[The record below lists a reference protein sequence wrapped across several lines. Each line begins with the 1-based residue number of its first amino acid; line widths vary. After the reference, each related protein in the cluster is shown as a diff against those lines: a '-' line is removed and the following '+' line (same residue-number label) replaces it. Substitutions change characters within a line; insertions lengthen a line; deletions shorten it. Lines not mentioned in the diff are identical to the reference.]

1 MEHRN
6 RTNNTT
12 GWSWSASK
20 ITERPSCSF
29 GKPIVKVV
37 VLLSLALFS
46 FLGSALGGST
56 EEMGNR
62 KRSSIISHRN
72 NNKRILPQGSC
83 ITTGTIKD
91 DMMDCIREAIDGQRP
106 RSPAETDF
114 EHMQFGPGT
123 MPSDATY
130 SNETIQKFKDC
141 HIRWALRQVE
151 TTTFGH
157 QSPSLDMICCGG
169 IDMPS
174 RDSAAPT
181 TEPTQQPHVRKR
193 PKKFRKGKKEGNKK
207 DKKQTNRLLSAEKAE
222 GYCEEETIIGYL
234 CGPCKEI
241 PLGYC
246 QRAQT
251 EAPITSPTGRP
262 SDQPR
267 ASEDQIFL

>member
-1 MEHRN
+1 VIDKQFMYEFCTCCYITTQISCRYNSNPSEIPSTMEHRN

-91 DMMDCIREAIDGQRP
+91 DVSKQAKHCM
-106 RSPAETDF
+106 
-114 EHMQFGPGT
+114 
-123 MPSDATY
+123 
-130 SNETIQKFKDC
+130 
-141 HIRWALRQVE
+141 
-151 TTTFGH
+151 
-157 QSPSLDMICCGG
+157 
-169 IDMPS
+169 
-174 RDSAAPT
+174 
-181 TEPTQQPHVRKR
+181 RKR
-193 PKKFRKGKKEGNKK
+193 EHYSFFYKIKE
-207 DKKQTNRLLSAEKAE
+207 RL
-222 GYCEEETIIGYL
+222 I
-234 CGPCKEI
+234 
-241 PLGYC
+241 
-246 QRAQT
+246 
-251 EAPITSPTGRP
+251 
-262 SDQPR
+262 
-267 ASEDQIFL
+267 